1 MKTPIPI
8 GRDIATSIL
17 AIKSDAQFSITGD
30 DVDYI
35 TWHDGNPTS
44 ITNDAILAKQT
55 EIQSEYDAQEYA
67 RNRQAEYP
75 SINDLIVALWENVI
89 EERAASVI
97 ELEAKRQDVKTKYP
111 KV

>member
-55 EIQSEYDAQEYA
+55 EIQSEYDSKEYA
-67 RNRQAEYP
+67 RNRATAYASTGDQLDMQYWD
-75 SINDLIVALWENVI
+75 SVNDTTTWKDHVAAI
-89 EERAASVI
+89 KAAH
-97 ELEAKRQDVKTKYP
+97 P
-111 KV
+111 KP

>member
-55 EIQSEYDAQEYA
+55 ELQTAYDGKSYA
-67 RNRQAEYP
+67 RTRLTAYA
-75 SINDLIVALWENVI
+75 SIGDQLDMQYWDNINGTTTWKDHVAAI
-89 EERAASVI
+89 KAAH
-97 ELEAKRQDVKTKYP
+97 P
-111 KV
+111 KP

>member
-35 TWHDGNPTS
+35 TWHDGNPTG

-55 EIQSEYDAQEYA
+55 ELQSEYDAQDYA
-67 RNRQAEYP
+67 RNRATAYAPIGDQLDMQYWD
-75 SINDLIVALWENVI
+75 SVNDTTTWKDHI
-89 EERAASVI
+89 ASV
-97 ELEAKRQDVKTKYP
+97 KDQFP